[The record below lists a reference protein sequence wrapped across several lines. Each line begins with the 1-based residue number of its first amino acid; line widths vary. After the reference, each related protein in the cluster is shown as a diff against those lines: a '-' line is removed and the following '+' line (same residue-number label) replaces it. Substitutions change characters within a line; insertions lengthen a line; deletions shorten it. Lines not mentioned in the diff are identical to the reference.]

1 MSHNGASHIVYVCFL
16 FTYVGT
22 SDVAT
27 CVKVNANEFSLQ
39 EHFQSDMNYTL
50 CNSRYSCTYETR
62 RVVIFDSLC
71 VTECF

>member
-1 MSHNGASHIVYVCFL
+1 MSQNGASHLYACFL

-50 CNSRYSCTYETR
+50 CTSRFNTQLYLRNATSCH
-62 RVVIFDSLC
+62 F
-71 VTECF
+71 